1 MFFSSL
7 NQLYV
12 FLAFLFL
19 GLWAGLVKA
28 LIKVLTRKS
37 ILVYNVLSMIYWPV
51 LTFAFYIFAVVTNF
65 GLIRF
70 YMIATCFVGFLI
82 SYKLYVTLLAKIL
95 RKAYNCII
103 KLKGERIERKES
115 KANI

>member
-7 NQLYV
+7 NQFYI

-28 LIKVLTRKS
+28 LIKVLS
-37 ILVYNVLSMIYWPV
+37 GNNLVYNILSVVFWPV
-51 LTFAFYIFAVVTNF
+51 LTLAFYIFAIISNF

-70 YMIATCFVGFLI
+70 YMIASLAVGFLI
-82 SYKLYVTLLAKIL
+82 SYKLFASLLAKSL
-95 RKAYNCII
+95 RKVYNYFV
-103 KLKGERIERKES
+103 KLKGEKSEREKS